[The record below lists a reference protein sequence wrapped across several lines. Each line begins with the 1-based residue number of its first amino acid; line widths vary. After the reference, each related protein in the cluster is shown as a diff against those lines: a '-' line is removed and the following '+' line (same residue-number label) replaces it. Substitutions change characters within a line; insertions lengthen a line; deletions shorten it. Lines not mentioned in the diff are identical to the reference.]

1 MNFKKTTRANEDNFK
16 FIFDNAPQ
24 GIYLL
29 SPDWEFLT
37 VNPVM
42 ANILGYEVP
51 SDLLAGITNLDRQYY
66 ASPEK
71 SAEFKELVK
80 VNGKVRDFE
89 AQVYRKDGSII
100 WISTSARAILN
111 PKGEL
116 LCVEGLASDIT
127 ETKQTGA
134 SSSELEEQN
143 RLLIENSDDAIY
155 ITQDGV
161 IKFANPKTEQLFG
174 YSAAELAQIP
184 FGNHIHPG
192 DREMV
197 LERKRKRLEG
207 QPIPNAYPF
216 RIINRGGQELCIE
229 INAVVIEWG
238 KRPATLVI
246 ARNLTQER
254 RKELEL
260 GKAHSMYRAI
270 LGNIN
275 DIVLS
280 LDEKGCLTYINPVV
294 EKKLSYQTEE
304 MIGKPLSLFIHPHAE
319 PDFRENIKRCLSG
332 TQKTFEFRILDKKN
346 QIFYM
351 RFSGRPLVKDGQTI
365 GLTGILIDITE
376 QELSETLLKRAERNY
391 RSIFENALEGIF
403 QSTIDGH
410 FLVANPACARILGY
424 SSPEE
429 LITRHLIPNR
439 PYYVN
444 PEIRKE
450 FQTLLQE
457 VGVVKGFEYEVYRKD
472 GVKIWVSENALAMR
486 DSNGNVLFYE
496 GTLQDITDKKLAEDK
511 IRFLSFYDSL
521 TGVYNR
527 AFFEENLRRMDSP
540 RQLPISILMGDANGL
555 KLINDAFGHQEG
567 DRFLKEIAAILKGCC
582 RKEDMVARLGG
593 DEFAILL
600 PRTNHGV
607 SMEITERIKKI
618 CKEKSRAPFEVS
630 MALGV
635 ATKDD
640 ASKSIEVVLK
650 EAEDRMYRNKLLESK
665 SFRTSILSSL
675 RQTLFEKSHET
686 EEHTRRLQLLALQI
700 GNALK
705 LPDSTLDEL
714 TLLANLHDIGKIAIP
729 EEIIIKPDKLSSE
742 EWELIRK
749 HPEIGYRIANSSP
762 EMVPVAEG
770 ILSHHEWWNG
780 AGYPR
785 MLFGKEIPL
794 VSRIISVVDA
804 YDVMIYGRPY
814 KRALS
819 KQEALAEINRCAG
832 SQFDPL
838 ISQIFSKI
846 VSGAK
851 VGKITTNRLGP
862 DAL

>member
-1 MNFKKTTRANEDNFK
+1 MNSGKTNGAYEDHFRLLYE
-16 FIFDNAPQ
+16 NAPQ
-24 GIYLL
+24 GAYLL
-29 SPDWEFLT
+29 TADWKLLA
-37 VNPVM
+37 VNPAM
-42 ANILGYEVP
+42 ARILGYESPAELVACIGD
-51 SDLLAGITNLDRQYY
+51 SNGQYFSSAGL
-66 ASPEK
+66 
-71 SAEFKELVK
+71 SAEFMELIT
-80 VNGKVRDFE
+80 GHGMVRDFE
-89 AQVYRKDGSII
+89 APVCRKDGRTIR
-100 WISTSARAILN
+100 ISTSARAIRG

-116 LCVEGLASDIT
+116 LYVEGSAAEIT
-127 ETKQTGA
+127 EVKP
-134 SSSELEEQN
+134 SEGTSRDLENQYK
-143 RLLIENSDDAIY
+143 LLIQNSNDAIY

-161 IKFANPKTEQLFG
+161 IKFANPKTEELFG
-174 YSAAELAQIP
+174 YSSAEMARIP
-184 FGNHIHPG
+184 FAHYIHPD
-192 DREMV
+192 DRKMV
-197 LERKRKRLEG
+197 VERNRRRLEG
-207 QPIPNAYPF
+207 EPIPNTYPF
-216 RIINRGGQELCIE
+216 RIINRSGQELCIE
-229 INAVVIEWG
+229 INAVVIEWE
-238 KRPATLVI
+238 KRPATLSI
-246 ARNLTQER
+246 ARNLSGER
-254 RKELEL
+254 KKEADLQ
-260 GKAHSMYRAI
+260 KNHSLYLAI

-280 LDEKGCLTYINPVV
+280 LDEKGRLTYINPVV
-294 EKKLSYQTEE
+294 EKKLAYRAEE
-304 MIGKPLSLFIHPHAE
+304 MIGKPLSSFVHPDAE
-319 PDFRENIKRCLSG
+319 PDFQENMKRCLSG
-332 TQKTFEFRILDKKN
+332 MQKGFEFGLLDKKN
-346 QIFYM
+346 QMVPM
-351 RFSGRPLVKDGQTI
+351 RFSGRPLTKDGQTI

-429 LITRHLIPNR
+429 LITRHLTPNQ
-439 PYYVN
+439 PFYVN

-450 FQTLLQE
+450 FQTLLRD
-457 VGVVKGFEYEVYRKD
+457 VGVIKGFEYEIYRKD
-472 GVKIWVSENALAMR
+472 GRKIWISENALAIR
-486 DSNGNVLFYE
+486 DSGGNVLFYE
-496 GTLQDITDKKLAEDK
+496 GTIQDITEKKLAEEK

-567 DRFLKEIAAILKGCC
+567 DRFLKEIAAILKSCC

-600 PRTNHGV
+600 PRTNHAV
-607 SMEITERIKKI
+607 SMEITERIKKT

-640 ASKSIEVVLK
+640 PAKSIEVVLK

-686 EEHTRRLQLLALQI
+686 EEHTRRLQRLALQI

-729 EEIIIKPDKLSSE
+729 EEIIIKPDRLSSE
-742 EWELIRK
+742 EWDLIRK

-780 AGYPR
+780 TGYPR
-785 MLFGKEIPL
+785 SLTGKEIPL

-814 KRALS
+814 KKALS
-819 KQEALAEINRCAG
+819 KQEALEEIKRCAG
-832 SQFDPL
+832 TQFDPL
-838 ISQIFSKI
+838 ISKI
-846 VSGAK
+846 LFRILAG
-851 VGKITTNRLGP
+851 GKPGKTLNSRMIP
-862 DAL
+862 DVL

>member
-1 MNFKKTTRANEDNFK
+1 MNFQKAIRANGDHFR

-29 SPDWEFLT
+29 TPDWKFLT
-37 VNPVM
+37 VNPAM
-42 ANILGYEVP
+42 ANILGYGVP
-51 SDLLAGITNLDRQYY
+51 SDLVASLTDLDRQYY
-66 ASPEK
+66 ASPER
-71 SAEFKELVK
+71 SADFKELITER
-80 VNGKVRDFE
+80 GLIRDFE
-89 AQVYRKDGSII
+89 ARVFRKDGSII
-100 WISTSARAILN
+100 WVSTSARAIRD

-116 LCVEGLASDIT
+116 LYVEGLVTDIT
-127 ETKQTGA
+127 EVKLIEE
-134 SSSELEEQN
+134 SSKELEEQN
-143 RLLIENSDDAIY
+143 RLLIQNSNDAIF
-155 ITQDGV
+155 IAQDGV
-161 IKFANPKTEQLFG
+161 IKFANPKTEELFG
-174 YSAAELAQIP
+174 YSAAEMAKIP
-184 FGNHIHPG
+184 FADYIHPDDKG
-192 DREMV
+192 MV
-197 LERKRKRLEG
+197 LERNRRRLEG
-207 QPIPNAYPF
+207 QRIPTTYPF
-216 RIINRGGQELCIE
+216 RIINRSGQESCIE

-246 ARNLTQER
+246 ARNLTEER
-254 RKELEL
+254 KKEVEL

-280 LDEKGCLTYINPVV
+280 LDDKGCLTYINPVV
-294 EKKLSYQTEE
+294 EKKLSFQTKE
-304 MIGKPLSLFIHPHAE
+304 MIGKPLSSFIHPHAE
-319 PDFRENIKRCLSG
+319 PDFRDNIKRCLAG
-332 TQKTFEFRILDKKN
+332 TQKAFEFQILDKKN
-346 QIFYM
+346 QIFHM
-351 RFSGRPLVKDGQTI
+351 RFSGRPLIKDGQTI

-429 LITRHLIPNR
+429 LITRHLIPHR
-439 PYYVN
+439 PFYLN

-450 FQTLLQE
+450 FQNLLQE

-472 GVKIWVSENALAMR
+472 GRKIWVSENALAMR

-511 IRFLSFYDSL
+511 IRYLSFYDSL

-567 DRFLKEIAAILKGCC
+567 DRFLKEIADILKGCC

-640 ASKSIEVVLK
+640 PLKSIEVVLK

-665 SFRTSILSSL
+665 SFRTSLLSSL

-686 EEHTRRLQLLALQI
+686 EEHTRRLQRLALQI
-700 GNALK
+700 GNALR

-714 TLLANLHDIGKIAIP
+714 TLLASLHDIGKIAIP

-814 KRALS
+814 KKALS
-819 KQEALAEINRCAG
+819 KQEALEEIKRCAG

-838 ISQIFSKI
+838 ISRILFKLL
-846 VSGAK
+846 SGAK
-851 VGKITTNRLGP
+851 PGKFLTSGFVP
-862 DAL
+862 DVL

>member
-1 MNFKKTTRANEDNFK
+1 MNLKKTTPQGEDNFK
-16 FIFDNAPQ
+16 FIFENAPQ

-29 SPDWEFLT
+29 TLDWKFLT
-37 VNPVM
+37 VNPAM
-42 ANILGYEVP
+42 AHMLGYESP
-51 SDLLAGITNLDRQYY
+51 SDLVAKITDLDCQYY
-66 ASPEK
+66 AFPEQNAK
-71 SAEFKELVK
+71 FKELVA
-80 VNGKVRDFE
+80 VQGVVRDFE
-89 AQVYRKDGSII
+89 AQVFRKDGRII
-100 WISTSARAILN
+100 WISTSARAIRD

-116 LCVEGLASDIT
+116 LYVDGLAMDIT
-127 ETKQTGA
+127 EAKRVEE
-134 SSSELEEQN
+134 SSKDLEERN
-143 RLLIENSDDAIY
+143 RILIQHSNDAIF
-155 ITQDGV
+155 ISQDGV
-161 IKFANPKTEQLFG
+161 IKFANPKTEELFG
-174 YSAAELAQIP
+174 YSAAEMAMIP
-184 FGNHIHPG
+184 FANYIHPD

-197 LERKRKRLEG
+197 LERHRRRLEG
-207 QPIPNAYPF
+207 QPIPTTYPF
-216 RIINRGGQELCIE
+216 RVINRSGQELCIE
-229 INAVVIEWG
+229 INAAVIEWE
-238 KRPATLVI
+238 KKPATLVI
-246 ARNLTQER
+246 ARNLTEER
-254 RKELEL
+254 KKEVEL

-280 LDEKGCLTYINPVV
+280 LDNKGFLTYINPVV
-294 EKKLSYQTEE
+294 EKKLSFKMEE
-304 MIGKPLSLFIHPHAE
+304 MIGKPLSSFIHPHAE
-319 PDFRENIKRCLSG
+319 PDFRENIERCLSG
-332 TQKTFEFRILDKKN
+332 TQRAFEFRILDKKN
-346 QIFYM
+346 QIYNM
-351 RFSGRPLVKDGQTI
+351 RFLGRPVMKDGQTI

-429 LITRHLIPNR
+429 LITRHLSTDR
-439 PYYVN
+439 PFYAN

-450 FQTLLQE
+450 FQALLQE
-457 VGVVKGFEYEVYRKD
+457 VGVVKGFEYEIYRKD
-472 GVKIWVSENALAMR
+472 GEKIWISENALAIR
-486 DSNGNVLFYE
+486 DANGNVLFYE
-496 GTLQDITDKKLAEDK
+496 GTIQDITEKKLAEDK
-511 IRFLSFYDSL
+511 IRYLSFYDSL

-527 AFFEENLRRMDSP
+527 AFFEENLRRLDSP

-567 DRFLKEIAAILKGCC
+567 DRFLQEIAAILKNCC

-593 DEFAILL
+593 DEFAIML

-607 SMEITERIKKI
+607 SMEITERIKKT

-635 ATKDD
+635 ATKDEP
-640 ASKSIEVVLK
+640 SKSIETVLK

-665 SFRTSILSSL
+665 SFRTSIISSL

-686 EEHTRRLQLLALQI
+686 EEHTRRLQRLALQI

-729 EEIIIKPDKLSSE
+729 EEIIIKPDKLSLE
-742 EWELIRK
+742 EWDLIRK

-780 AGYPR
+780 TGYPR

-814 KRALS
+814 KRPLS
-819 KQEALAEINRCAG
+819 KQEAFEEIKRCAG

-838 ISQIFSKI
+838 ISQILLKI
-846 VSGAK
+846 LSGGK
-851 VGKITTNRLGP
+851 LGKIITSQLIP
-862 DAL
+862 DVS

>member
-1 MNFKKTTRANEDNFK
+1 
-16 FIFDNAPQ
+16 
-24 GIYLL
+24 
-29 SPDWEFLT
+29 
-37 VNPVM
+37 
-42 ANILGYEVP
+42 
-51 SDLLAGITNLDRQYY
+51 
-66 ASPEK
+66 
-71 SAEFKELVK
+71 
-80 VNGKVRDFE
+80 
-89 AQVYRKDGSII
+89 
-100 WISTSARAILN
+100 
-111 PKGEL
+111 
-116 LCVEGLASDIT
+116 
-127 ETKQTGA
+127 
-134 SSSELEEQN
+134 
-143 RLLIENSDDAIY
+143 
-155 ITQDGV
+155 
-161 IKFANPKTEQLFG
+161 
-174 YSAAELAQIP
+174 
-184 FGNHIHPG
+184 
-192 DREMV
+192 
-197 LERKRKRLEG
+197 
-207 QPIPNAYPF
+207 
-216 RIINRGGQELCIE
+216 
-229 INAVVIEWG
+229 
-238 KRPATLVI
+238 
-246 ARNLTQER
+246 
-254 RKELEL
+254 
-260 GKAHSMYRAI
+260 
-270 LGNIN
+270 
-275 DIVLS
+275 
-280 LDEKGCLTYINPVV
+280 
-294 EKKLSYQTEE
+294 
-304 MIGKPLSLFIHPHAE
+304 
-319 PDFRENIKRCLSG
+319 
-332 TQKTFEFRILDKKN
+332 
-346 QIFYM
+346 
-351 RFSGRPLVKDGQTI
+351 VKDGQTI

-376 QELSETLLKRAERNY
+376 QELSETLLRRAERNY

-439 PYYVN
+439 PFYVN

-472 GVKIWVSENALAMR
+472 GRKIWVSENALAMR

-511 IRFLSFYDSL
+511 IRYLSFYDSL

-567 DRFLKEIAAILKGCC
+567 DRFLQEIAAILKGCC

-640 ASKSIEVVLK
+640 SSKSIEVVLK

-665 SFRTSILSSL
+665 SFRTSLLSSL

-686 EEHTRRLQLLALQI
+686 EEHTRRLQRLALQI
-700 GNALK
+700 GNALR

-814 KRALS
+814 KKALS
-819 KQEALAEINRCAG
+819 KQEALDEIKRCAG

-838 ISQIFSKI
+838 ISQILFKI
-846 VSGAK
+846 LSGAK
-851 VGKITTNRLGP
+851 PGKIITGGFGP
-862 DAL
+862 DVL

>member
-1 MNFKKTTRANEDNFK
+1 MNFGKTTPQGADNFE
-16 FIFDNAPQ
+16 FIFENAPQ

-29 SPDWEFLT
+29 TSDWKFLT
-37 VNPVM
+37 VNPAM
-42 ANILGYEVP
+42 AHILGYESP
-51 SDLLAGITNLDRQYY
+51 SDLIASFTDPHRQYY
-66 ASPEK
+66 VSSERNAK
-71 SAEFKELVK
+71 FRELVTAQ
-80 VNGKVRDFE
+80 GMVRDFE
-89 AQVYRKDGSII
+89 AQVFRKDGSII
-100 WISTSARAILN
+100 WISTSARRIQD
-111 PKGEL
+111 PEGKL
-116 LCVEGLASDIT
+116 LYVEGLATDIT
-127 ETKQTGA
+127 EAKQFEE
-134 SSSELEEQN
+134 SSKDLEEQN
-143 RLLIENSDDAIY
+143 RLLIQHSNDAIF
-155 ITQDGV
+155 IAQDEV
-161 IKFANPKTEQLFG
+161 IKFANPKAEELFG
-174 YSAAELAQIP
+174 YSAAEMAKIP
-184 FGNHIHPG
+184 FGNHIHPD

-197 LERKRKRLEG
+197 LEKHRRRLEG
-207 QPIPNAYPF
+207 QPIPAISPF
-216 RIINRGGQELCIE
+216 RIINRSGQELCIE
-229 INAVVIEWG
+229 TNAVVIEWG
-238 KRPATLVI
+238 KKPATLMI
-246 ARNLTQER
+246 ARNLSEE
-254 RKELEL
+254 RKEEVEL
-260 GKAHSMYRAI
+260 GKAHNMYRAI

-280 LDEKGCLTYINPVV
+280 LDDKGCLTYINPVV
-294 EKKLSYQTEE
+294 EKKLSYKMEE
-304 MIGKPLSLFIHPHAE
+304 MTGKPLSSFIHPHAE
-319 PDFRENIKRCLSG
+319 PDFRENMKRCLSG
-332 TQKTFEFRILDKKN
+332 AQRTFEFRILDKKN
-346 QIFYM
+346 QIFDM

-365 GLTGILIDITE
+365 GLTGILMDITE
-376 QELSETLLKRAERNY
+376 QELSATLLNRAERNY

-429 LITRHLIPNR
+429 LITRHLSPDR
-439 PYYVN
+439 PFYAN

-472 GVKIWVSENALAMR
+472 GEKIWVSENALAMR

-496 GTLQDITDKKLAEDK
+496 GTLQDITDKKQAEDK

-527 AFFEENLRRMDSP
+527 AFFEENLRRLDSP

-567 DRFLKEIAAILKGCC
+567 DRFLQEIAAILKSCC

-593 DEFAILL
+593 DEFAIML

-618 CKEKSRAPFEVS
+618 CKEKSSAPFEVS

-635 ATKDD
+635 ATKVDP
-640 ASKSIEVVLK
+640 SKSIEVVLK

-665 SFRTSILSSL
+665 SFRTSLLSSL

-686 EEHTRRLQLLALQI
+686 EEHTRRLQRLALQI

-705 LPDSTLDEL
+705 LPDSILDEL

-729 EEIIIKPDKLSSE
+729 EEIIIKPDRLSLE
-742 EWELIRK
+742 EWDLIRK

-794 VSRIISVVDA
+794 ASRIISVVDA

-814 KRALS
+814 KKALS
-819 KQEALAEINRCAG
+819 KQEALAEIKRCAG

-838 ISQIFSKI
+838 ISQVFLKI
-846 VSGAK
+846 LSGAK
-851 VGKITTNRLGP
+851 LGEIIASQLIP
-862 DAL
+862 DVL

>member
-1 MNFKKTTRANEDNFK
+1 M
-16 FIFDNAPQ
+16 
-24 GIYLL
+24 
-29 SPDWEFLT
+29 
-37 VNPVM
+37 
-42 ANILGYEVP
+42 
-51 SDLLAGITNLDRQYY
+51 
-66 ASPEK
+66 
-71 SAEFKELVK
+71 
-80 VNGKVRDFE
+80 
-89 AQVYRKDGSII
+89 
-100 WISTSARAILN
+100 
-111 PKGEL
+111 
-116 LCVEGLASDIT
+116 
-127 ETKQTGA
+127 
-134 SSSELEEQN
+134 
-143 RLLIENSDDAIY
+143 
-155 ITQDGV
+155 
-161 IKFANPKTEQLFG
+161 
-174 YSAAELAQIP
+174 
-184 FGNHIHPG
+184 
-192 DREMV
+192 
-197 LERKRKRLEG
+197 
-207 QPIPNAYPF
+207 
-216 RIINRGGQELCIE
+216 
-229 INAVVIEWG
+229 
-238 KRPATLVI
+238 
-246 ARNLTQER
+246 
-254 RKELEL
+254 
-260 GKAHSMYRAI
+260 
-270 LGNIN
+270 
-275 DIVLS
+275 
-280 LDEKGCLTYINPVV
+280 
-294 EKKLSYQTEE
+294 
-304 MIGKPLSLFIHPHAE
+304 
-319 PDFRENIKRCLSG
+319 KRCLSG
-332 TQKTFEFRILDKKN
+332 TQRAFEFRILDKKN

-351 RFSGRPLVKDGQTI
+351 RFSGRPLIKDGQTI

-429 LITRHLIPNR
+429 LITRHLCPDR
-439 PYYVN
+439 PFYAN

-457 VGVVKGFEYEVYRKD
+457 VGVVKGFEYEIYRKD

-486 DSNGNVLFYE
+486 DSSGNVLFYE
-496 GTLQDITDKKLAEDK
+496 GTIQDITEKKLAEDK

-527 AFFEENLRRMDSP
+527 AFFEENLRRLDSP

-567 DRFLKEIAAILKGCC
+567 DRFLQEIAAILKSCC

-593 DEFAILL
+593 DEFAIML
-600 PRTNHGV
+600 PRTNHAV

-618 CKEKSRAPFEVS
+618 CKEKSSAPFEVS

-635 ATKDD
+635 ATKDEP
-640 ASKSIEVVLK
+640 SKSIEIVLK

-665 SFRTSILSSL
+665 SFRTSLLASL

-686 EEHTRRLQLLALQI
+686 EEHTRRLQRLALQI

-729 EEIIIKPDKLSSE
+729 EEIIIKPDKLSLE
-742 EWELIRK
+742 EWDLIRK

-785 MLFGKEIPL
+785 MLLGKEIPL

-819 KQEALAEINRCAG
+819 QQEAFEEIRRCAG

-838 ISQIFSKI
+838 ISQILLKI
-846 VSGAK
+846 LSGAK
-851 VGKITTNRLGP
+851 LGKIITSQLIP
-862 DAL
+862 DVL